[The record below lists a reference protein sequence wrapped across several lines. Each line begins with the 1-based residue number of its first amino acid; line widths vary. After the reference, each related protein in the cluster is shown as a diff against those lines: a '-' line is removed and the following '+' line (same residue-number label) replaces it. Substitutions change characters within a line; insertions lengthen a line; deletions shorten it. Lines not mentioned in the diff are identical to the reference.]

1 MFAMSVFQSV
11 LERLKAE
18 DTDEQDDA
26 PEPAAYTGIN
36 GLPTGFVMAADARQF
51 ADVQSVSRLYGG
63 FMEEIPLSPPVMPA
77 HLGRITPE
85 EIAHDLG
92 ITGELTPAGLHDL
105 RRTFARDNH
114 PDGIHPDF
122 RSNATIRMK
131 IANMLIDEA
140 LRQLRS

>member
-18 DTDEQDDA
+18 DAEEQRET

-36 GLPTGFVMAADARQF
+36 GLPTGFVTAADVRQF
-51 ADVQSVSRLYGG
+51 ADAQSVSRLYGG
-63 FMEEIPLSPPVMPA
+63 FMEDVQQSPPVMPA

-85 EIAHDLG
+85 EIADDLG
-92 ITGELTPAGLHDL
+92 VTGDLTPGGLHDL

-114 PDGIHPDF
+114 PDAIHPDF
-122 RSNATIRMK
+122 RTNATIRMK